1 MRKTRRILSIILTIA
16 LMMTMVQPNIF
27 ATDTSETSAVRGK
40 INMVYLGTTPYSK
53 PTDLQH
59 ADTLS
64 PQKLPDTST
73 WTADATNGTVF
84 WIGITLSGMK
94 TMDTTASSD
103 GLKSHFSTF
112 ANSGEYDWST
122 EGGLFNIAAG
132 IEYASEY
139 IKPAYASEV
148 QMKNKAFYINT
159 LSQLDK
165 HYANNNYTV
174 DAGTTFG

>member
-64 PQKLPDTST
+64 PQNYRIQVHGLLMQLM
-73 WTADATNGTVF
+73 VQY
-84 WIGITLSGMK
+84 SG
-94 TMDTTASSD
+94 
-103 GLKSHFSTF
+103 
-112 ANSGEYDWST
+112 
-122 EGGLFNIAAG
+122 
-132 IEYASEY
+132 
-139 IKPAYASEV
+139 
-148 QMKNKAFYINT
+148 
-159 LSQLDK
+159 
-165 HYANNNYTV
+165 
-174 DAGTTFG
+174 

>member
-16 LMMTMVQPNIF
+16 LMLTMVQPNIF

-103 GLKSHFSTF
+103 
-112 ANSGEYDWST
+112 
-122 EGGLFNIAAG
+122 
-132 IEYASEY
+132 
-139 IKPAYASEV
+139 
-148 QMKNKAFYINT
+148 
-159 LSQLDK
+159 
-165 HYANNNYTV
+165 
-174 DAGTTFG
+174 